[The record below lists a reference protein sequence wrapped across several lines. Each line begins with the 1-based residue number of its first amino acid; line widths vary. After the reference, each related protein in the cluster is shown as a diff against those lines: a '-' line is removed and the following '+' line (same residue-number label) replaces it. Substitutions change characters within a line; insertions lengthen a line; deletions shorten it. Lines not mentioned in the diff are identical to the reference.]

1 VRMKTAPAK
10 VKTVAQADDLAEG
23 EFEAIVSVF
32 NTVDSVGDV
41 VMPGA
46 FKNTLS
52 GFAEKSAPVPIVW
65 SHDWSDPFSHIGYSM
80 SAEEVDAGLK
90 IRGKLDIENNPKAAQ
105 VYRLLKGGR
114 VRDFSFAY
122 EIKDGG
128 FREAKDG
135 EDDYDTP
142 YELRELELF
151 EVGPCLVGAHRDTEL
166 LDIKTGHIG
175 GKIKKAIGSHSTDTT
190 DGSWDG
196 PGNVSK
202 LPADASASQL
212 RGVFAWVD
220 PDGDPTAKSSYKFP
234 HHMVSDGSGGA
245 ASVKGCTAAI
255 AALNGA
261 RGGSSIPDA
270 DRKGVYNHLAKH
282 LRDAG
287 VEDIPELKTDDPAPS
302 EPVDLERIVAEAAAK
317 FAHDLLAAV
326 NGQQSKDANGQA
338 MPVQPAAAEDP
349 AGGKADVPARPGA
362 ASERLRTD
370 LRLLVAEVDLFADE
384 GA

>member
-1 VRMKTAPAK
+1 MRTKTAPAW

-46 FKNTLS
+46 FKNTLA
-52 GFAEKSAPVPIVW
+52 GFADKSAPVPVVW
-65 SHDWSDPFSHIGYSM
+65 SHDWSDPFSHIGYSV

-122 EIKDGG
+122 EIKEGG
-128 FREAKDG
+128 FREKDG
-135 EDDYDTP
+135 EDEDFNSP

-166 LDIKTGHIG
+166 LDIK
-175 GKIKKAIGSHSTDTT
+175 
-190 DGSWDG
+190 
-196 PGNVSK
+196 
-202 LPADASASQL
+202 ASAG
-212 RGVFAWVD
+212 RETI
-220 PDGDPTAKSSYKFP
+220 PTK
-234 HHMVSDGSGGA
+234 
-245 ASVKGCTAAI
+245 TA
-255 AALNGA
+255 
-261 RGGSSIPDA
+261 
-270 DRKGVYNHLAKH
+270 V
-282 LRDAG
+282 
-287 VEDIPELKTDDPAPS
+287 DDPAAPPN
-302 EPVDLERIVAEAAAK
+302 EPAELERIVAEAAAK

-326 NGQQSKDANGQA
+326 SGQLSKDGQA

-362 ASERLRTD
+362 ASERLRSD
-370 LRLLVAEVDLFADE
+370 LCLLVAEVELLADE

>member
-1 VRMKTAPAK
+1 VRTKTAPAK

-46 FKNTLS
+46 FKNTLA
-52 GFAEKSAPVPIVW
+52 GFADKSAPVPVVW
-65 SHDWSDPFSHIGYSM
+65 SHDWSDPFSHIGYSV

-90 IRGKLDIENNPKAAQ
+90 IRGKLDIDNNPKAAQ

-128 FREAKDG
+128 FREKD
-135 EDDYDTP
+135 DDGDMFDTP

-166 LDIKTGHIG
+166 LDIK
-175 GKIKKAIGSHSTDTT
+175 
-190 DGSWDG
+190 
-196 PGNVSK
+196 
-202 LPADASASQL
+202 ASAG
-212 RGVFAWVD
+212 RE
-220 PDGDPTAKSSYKFP
+220 T
-234 HHMVSDGSGGA
+234 
-245 ASVKGCTAAI
+245 
-255 AALNGA
+255 
-261 RGGSSIPDA
+261 IPNKDA
-270 DRKGVYNHLAKH
+270 V
-282 LRDAG
+282 
-287 VEDIPELKTDDPAPS
+287 DDPAAPPS
-302 EPVDLERIVAEAAAK
+302 EPTDLERIVAGAAAK

-326 NGQQSKDANGQA
+326 NGQLSKDANGQA

-370 LRLLVAEVDLFADE
+370 LRLLVAEVDLLADE